1 MSSLGP
7 ITTLQQRKVDF
18 GPPSRTIDL
27 SGLLL
32 SRQAKLTFADIF
44 IPLSVKVN
52 SAFES
57 LQTTLIIKSF
67 RIKENS

>member
-27 SGLLL
+27 SGLLFAMIL
-32 SRQAKLTFADIF
+32 SRQAKQTFADIF

-52 SAFES
+52 SVFES
-57 LQTTLIIKSF
+57 LQTTLIIK
-67 RIKENS
+67 